1 MYFDKPFRIGDFI
14 VIGSDSG
21 TVEKIGIKTTRIKTL
36 QGEELVVSNNELTSV
51 RVQNFKKMKER
62 RATMSFGILYETPQ
76 NQVREVP
83 EIVKAIFDSL
93 EGAYFDRAHFVS
105 FGDSAL
111 VFDVV
116 YYVESSKMVDYL
128 DVQQAFGFALLEQFA
143 ARGIEFAYP
152 TQTIYTKSAN

>member
-1 MYFDKPFRIGDFI
+1 M
-14 VIGSDSG
+14 
-21 TVEKIGIKTTRIKTL
+21 
-36 QGEELVVSNNELTSV
+36 VVSNNELTSV

-93 EGAYFDRAHFVS
+93 EGLILIELTLYPLATQLS
-105 FGDSAL
+105 FRCCL
-111 VFDVV
+111 LC
-116 YYVESSKMVDYL
+116 ESSKMVDYL